1 MLRSL
6 AAMEEFKKLV
16 EITELDEKHQLLS
29 RVTGYVPD
37 LKKTHE
43 ALSEVTLNDEVPE
56 DLRGQFNVAK
66 NMGLYCYFFYALA
79 PEVQLKTYTVIESAL
94 RLKAEQVGIYGQKN
108 RHLMLRKLLTHA
120 VDKGWVTDGGFRH
133 IDNPSSANEWCR
145 SMINVISSLRN
156 SQAHGSNSLVPDFYH
171 HICVC
176 ADFLNQLYPKQV
188 RI

>member
-1 MLRSL
+1 MLSEFSS
-6 AAMEEFKKLV
+6 MEEFKKLV
-16 EITELDEKHQLLS
+16 EITELDGKHQSLS

-56 DLRGQFNVAK
+56 DIRGQFNVAK

-79 PEVQLKTYTVIESAL
+79 PEVQLKTYTIIELAL
-94 RLKAEQVGIYGQKN
+94 RLKAEQAGISEQKN
-108 RHLMLRKLLTHA
+108 RPLMLKKLLTHA
-120 VDKGWVTDGGFRH
+120 VDKGWVTDSGFRH
-133 IDNPSSANEWCR
+133 IDNPNSANEWCR
-145 SMINVISSLRN
+145 SMVKVICSLRN
-156 SQAHGSNSLVPDFYH
+156 SQAHGSTLLVPDFYH